1 MVIFVKH
8 EAAKNVAF
16 FLAFP
21 LGIFGRKFHVL
32 KKEFSLIQ
40 KEKNESWKHLLHLL
54 SL

>member
-21 LGIFGRKFHVL
+21 VGIFGRKFHF
-32 KKEFSLIQ
+32 KKGIFTNT
-40 KEKNESWKHLLHLL
+40 KGKK
-54 SL
+54 